1 MTFVASTQGI
11 KDSGMEWQKHYQPI
25 DIKKMKILHLFQWRI
40 NDIIPEL
47 KTIKNQ
53 GFDAIQISPIQGT
66 KDSGMEWWK
75 LYQPINLK
83 IGNEQIGSKKDLINL
98 IQEARKYNIRI
109 IVDIVL
115 RHVAGDESYPLKP
128 HRNVDPELL
137 PYLAEPIDGVN
148 IDNDRWQCT
157 RRCTGMPMLNYDDP
171 ELQKLYKRFL
181 DELVFIG
188 VDGFR
193 LDQLK
198 HYALPQEGSNIMGL
212 FMQYKMYGEC
222 INCSNRLLNEYIKYM
237 KVLTEGRPW
246 DISRLVAKFET
257 HDDYLGEGPGL
268 GLTKRMTDQ
277 MRLTEWDIL
286 VNHLPGCDCLYY
298 ARPFETLWKSE
309 EMRKINM
316 GEF

>member
-1 MTFVASTQGI
+1 
-11 KDSGMEWQKHYQPI
+11 
-25 DIKKMKILHLFQWRI
+25 MKILHLFQWRI

-98 IQEARKYNIRI
+98 IQESRKYNIRI

-148 IDNDRWQCT
+148 VDSDRWQCT

-171 ELQKLYKRFL
+171 NLMKLYKHFL

-198 HYALPQEGSNIMGL
+198 HYALPFEGGKALEL
-212 FMQYKMYGEC
+212 FSRYNMYGEA
-222 INCSNRLLNEYIKYM
+222 INCSTELLNKYSKYM
-237 KVLTEGRPW
+237 KVLTEGRPS
-246 DISRLVAKFET
+246 DITKLVAKFES
-257 HDDYLGEGPGL
+257 HDDYLDL
-268 GLTKRMTDQ
+268 GLTKKMTDE

-286 VNHLPGCDCLYY
+286 VNHLQGCDCLYY

-309 EMRKINM
+309 EMRKINK
-316 GEF
+316 GE

>member
-1 MTFVASTQGI
+1 
-11 KDSGMEWQKHYQPI
+11 
-25 DIKKMKILHLFQWRI
+25 MKILHLFQWRI

-47 KTIKNQ
+47 KTIKDQ

-115 RHVAGDESYPLKP
+115 RHVAGDETYPLKP

-137 PYLAEPIDGVN
+137 PYLAEPIDAVN

-171 ELQKLYKRFL
+171 NLMKLYKRFL

-198 HYALPQEGSNIMGL
+198 HYALPEEGGKALEL
-212 FMQYKMYGEC
+212 FSRYNMYGEAL
-222 INCSNRLLNEYIKYM
+222 NCSKELLNKYSKYM
-237 KVLTEGRPW
+237 KVLTEGRPS
-246 DISRLVAKFET
+246 DITKLVAKFES
-257 HDDYLGEGPGL
+257 HDDYLEL
-268 GLTKRMTDQ
+268 GLTKRMTDE
-277 MRLTEWDIL
+277 MRLTEWDVL
-286 VNHLPGCDCLYY
+286 VNHLSGCDCLYY
-298 ARPFETLWKSE
+298 TRPFETLWKSE
-309 EMRKINM
+309 EMRKINK
-316 GEF
+316 GE

>member
-1 MTFVASTQGI
+1 
-11 KDSGMEWQKHYQPI
+11 
-25 DIKKMKILHLFQWRI
+25 MKILHLFQWRI

-115 RHVAGDESYPLKP
+115 RHVAGDETYPLKP

-137 PYLAEPIDGVN
+137 QYLAEPIDAVN

-198 HYALPQEGSNIMGL
+198 HYALPEEGGKALEL
-212 FMQYKMYGEC
+212 FSRYNMYGEAL
-222 INCSNRLLNEYIKYM
+222 NCSKELLNKYSKYM
-237 KVLTEGRPW
+237 KVLTEGRPS
-246 DISRLVAKFET
+246 DITKLVAKFES
-257 HDDYLGEGPGL
+257 HDDYLEL
-268 GLTKRMTDQ
+268 GLTKRMTDE
-277 MRLTEWDIL
+277 MRLTEWDVL
-286 VNHLPGCDCLYY
+286 VNHLSGCDCLYY
-298 ARPFETLWKSE
+298 TRPFETLWKSE
-309 EMRKINM
+309 EMRKINRR
-316 GEF
+316 EF

>member
-1 MTFVASTQGI
+1 
-11 KDSGMEWQKHYQPI
+11 
-25 DIKKMKILHLFQWRI
+25 MKILHLFQWRI

-115 RHVAGDESYPLKP
+115 RHVAGDETYPLKP

-137 PYLAEPIDGVN
+137 PYLAEPIDAVN

-157 RRCTGMPMLNYDDP
+157 RRCTGMPMLNYDDSN
-171 ELQKLYKRFL
+171 LMKLYRRFL

-198 HYALPQEGSNIMGL
+198 HYALPEEGGKALEL
-212 FMQYKMYGEC
+212 FSRYNMYGEAL
-222 INCSNRLLNEYIKYM
+222 NCSKELLNKYSKYM
-237 KVLTEGRPW
+237 KVLTEGRPS
-246 DISRLVAKFET
+246 DITKLVAKFES
-257 HDDYLGEGPGL
+257 HDDYLEL
-268 GLTKRMTDQ
+268 GLTKRMTDE
-277 MRLTEWDIL
+277 MRLTEWDVL
-286 VNHLPGCDCLYY
+286 VNHLSGCDCLYY
-298 ARPFETLWKSE
+298 TRPFETLWKSE
-309 EMRKINM
+309 EMRKINRR
-316 GEF
+316 EF

>member
-1 MTFVASTQGI
+1 
-11 KDSGMEWQKHYQPI
+11 
-25 DIKKMKILHLFQWRI
+25 MKILHLFQWRI

-47 KTIKNQ
+47 KTIKDQ

-115 RHVAGDESYPLKP
+115 RHVAGDETYPLKP

-137 PYLAEPIDGVN
+137 PYLAEPIDAVN

-157 RRCTGMPMLNYDDP
+157 RRCTGMPMLNYDDSN
-171 ELQKLYKRFL
+171 LMKLYRRFL

-198 HYALPQEGSNIMGL
+198 HYALPEEGGKALEL
-212 FMQYKMYGEC
+212 FSRYNMYGEAL
-222 INCSNRLLNEYIKYM
+222 NCSKELLNKYSKYM
-237 KVLTEGRPW
+237 KVLTEGRPS
-246 DISRLVAKFET
+246 DITKLVAKFES
-257 HDDYLGEGPGL
+257 HDDYLEL
-268 GLTKRMTDQ
+268 GLTKRMTDE
-277 MRLTEWDIL
+277 MRLIEWDVL
-286 VNHLPGCDCLYY
+286 VNHLSGCDCLYY
-298 ARPFETLWKSE
+298 TRPFETLWKSE
-309 EMRKINM
+309 EMRKINRR
-316 GEF
+316 EF

>member
-1 MTFVASTQGI
+1 
-11 KDSGMEWQKHYQPI
+11 
-25 DIKKMKILHLFQWRI
+25 MKILHLFQWRI

-98 IQEARKYNIRI
+98 IQEARKYNLKI

-115 RHVAGDESYPLKP
+115 RHVAGDELYPLKP

-137 PYLAEPIDGVN
+137 QYLAEPIEAVN

-157 RRCTGMPMLNYDDP
+157 RRCTGMPMLDYDNVK
-171 ELQKLYKRFL
+171 LRKLYRRFL

-198 HYALPQEGSNIMGL
+198 HYALPEEGGKALEL
-212 FMQYKMYGEC
+212 FSRYNMYGEA
-222 INCSNRLLNEYIKYM
+222 INCPKELLNKYSKYM
-237 KVLTEGRPW
+237 KVLTEGRPS
-246 DISRLVAKFET
+246 DITKLVAKFES
-257 HDDYLGEGPGL
+257 HDDYLDL
-268 GLTKRMTDQ
+268 GLTKRMTDE
-277 MRLTEWDIL
+277 MRLTEWDVL
-286 VNHLPGCDCLYY
+286 VNQLPGCDCLYY

-309 EMRKINM
+309 EIRKINK
-316 GEF
+316 GE

>member
-1 MTFVASTQGI
+1 
-11 KDSGMEWQKHYQPI
+11 
-25 DIKKMKILHLFQWRI
+25 MKILHLFQWRI

-47 KTIKNQ
+47 KTIKDQ

-115 RHVAGDESYPLKP
+115 RHVAGDETYPLKP

-137 PYLAEPIDGVN
+137 PYLAEPIDAVN

-198 HYALPQEGSNIMGL
+198 HYALPEEGGKALEL
-212 FMQYKMYGEC
+212 FSRYNMYGEAL
-222 INCSNRLLNEYIKYM
+222 NCSKELLNKYSKYM
-237 KVLTEGRPW
+237 KVLTEGRPS
-246 DISRLVAKFET
+246 DITKLVAKFES
-257 HDDYLGEGPGL
+257 HDDYLEL
-268 GLTKRMTDQ
+268 GLTKRMTDE
-277 MRLTEWDIL
+277 MRLTEWDVL
-286 VNHLPGCDCLYY
+286 VNHLSGCDCLYY
-298 ARPFETLWKSE
+298 TRPFETLWKSE
-309 EMRKINM
+309 EMRKINRR
-316 GEF
+316 EF

>member
-1 MTFVASTQGI
+1 
-11 KDSGMEWQKHYQPI
+11 
-25 DIKKMKILHLFQWRI
+25 MKILHLFQWRI

-47 KTIKNQ
+47 KTIKDQ

-83 IGNEQIGSKKDLINL
+83 IGNEQVGSKKDLINL

-115 RHVAGDESYPLKP
+115 RHVAGDETYPLKP

-137 PYLAEPIDGVN
+137 QYLAEPIDAVN

-157 RRCTGMPMLNYDDP
+157 RRCTGMPMLNYDDSN
-171 ELQKLYKRFL
+171 LMKLYRRFL

-198 HYALPQEGSNIMGL
+198 HYALPEEGGKALEL
-212 FMQYKMYGEC
+212 FSRYNMYGEAL
-222 INCSNRLLNEYIKYM
+222 NCSKELLNKYSKYM
-237 KVLTEGRPW
+237 KVLTEGRPS
-246 DISRLVAKFET
+246 DITKLVAKFES
-257 HDDYLGEGPGL
+257 HDDYLEL
-268 GLTKRMTDQ
+268 GLTKRMTDE
-277 MRLTEWDIL
+277 MRLTEWDVL
-286 VNHLPGCDCLYY
+286 VNHLSGCDCLYY
-298 ARPFETLWKSE
+298 TRPFETLWKSE
-309 EMRKINM
+309 EMRKINRR
-316 GEF
+316 EF

>member
-1 MTFVASTQGI
+1 
-11 KDSGMEWQKHYQPI
+11 
-25 DIKKMKILHLFQWRI
+25 MKILHLFQWRI

-47 KTIKNQ
+47 KTIKEQ

-66 KDSGMEWWK
+66 KDSGIEWWK

-98 IQEARKYNIRI
+98 IQEARKFNLKI

-137 PYLAEPIDGVN
+137 QYLAEPIDAVN
-148 IDNDRWQCT
+148 IDGDRWQCT
-157 RRCTGMPMLNYDDP
+157 RRCTGMPMLNYDNP
-171 ELQKLYKRFL
+171 ELQKLYKHFL
-181 DELVFIG
+181 DEMIFIG
-188 VDGFR
+188 IDGFR

-198 HYALPQEGSNIMGL
+198 HYALPEEGSNIMDI
-212 FMQYKMYGEC
+212 FTQYNMYGEA
-222 INCSNRLLNEYIKYM
+222 INCSKEILDRYSNYM
-237 KVLTEGRPW
+237 KVLTEGRPS
-246 DISRLVAKFET
+246 DITKLVAKFES
-257 HDDYLGEGPGL
+257 HDDYLDT
-268 GLTKRMTDQ
+268 GLTKRMNDG
-277 MRLTEWDIL
+277 MRLTEWNIL

-309 EMRKINM
+309 DMRKINRR
-316 GEF
+316 EF

>member
-1 MTFVASTQGI
+1 
-11 KDSGMEWQKHYQPI
+11 
-25 DIKKMKILHLFQWRI
+25 MKILHLFQWKI

-47 KTIKNQ
+47 KTIKEQ

-75 LYQPINLK
+75 LYQPVNLK

-98 IQEARKYNIRI
+98 IQEGRKYNLKI

-128 HRNVDPELL
+128 HRNVDTELL
-137 PYLAEPIDGVN
+137 PYLAEPIEAVN
-148 IDNDRWQCT
+148 IDSDRWQCT

-181 DELVFIG
+181 DELIFIG

-198 HYALPQEGSNIMGL
+198 HYALPEEGSNIMDI
-212 FMQYKMYGEC
+212 FAQYNMYGEA
-222 INCSNRLLNEYIKYM
+222 INCSKEILDRYSKFM
-237 KVLTEGRPW
+237 KVLTEGRPS
-246 DISRLVAKFET
+246 DITKLVAKFES
-257 HDDYLGEGPGL
+257 HDDYLDT
-268 GLTKRMTDQ
+268 GLTKRMNDG
-277 MRLTEWDIL
+277 MRLTEWNVL

-309 EMRKINM
+309 DMRKINRR
-316 GEF
+316 EF

>member
-1 MTFVASTQGI
+1 
-11 KDSGMEWQKHYQPI
+11 
-25 DIKKMKILHLFQWRI
+25 MKILHLFQWRI

-47 KTIKNQ
+47 KTIKDQ

-115 RHVAGDESYPLKP
+115 RHVAGDEIYPLKP

-137 PYLAEPIDGVN
+137 QYLAEPIEAVN

-157 RRCTGMPMLNYDDP
+157 RRCTGMPMLDYDNVK
-171 ELQKLYKRFL
+171 LRKLYRRFL

-198 HYALPQEGSNIMGL
+198 HYALPEEGGKALEL
-212 FMQYKMYGEC
+212 FSRYNMYGEA
-222 INCSNRLLNEYIKYM
+222 INCPKELLNKYSKYM
-237 KVLTEGRPW
+237 KVLTEGRPS
-246 DISRLVAKFET
+246 DITKLVAKFES
-257 HDDYLGEGPGL
+257 HDDYLEFGW
-268 GLTKRMTDQ
+268 TKRMTDPK
-277 MRLTEWDIL
+277 RFTE
-286 VNHLPGCDCLYY
+286 
-298 ARPFETLWKSE
+298 
-309 EMRKINM
+309 
-316 GEF
+316 

>member
-1 MTFVASTQGI
+1 
-11 KDSGMEWQKHYQPI
+11 
-25 DIKKMKILHLFQWRI
+25 MKILHLFQWRI

-47 KTIKNQ
+47 KTIKDQ

-115 RHVAGDESYPLKP
+115 RHVAGDEIYPLKP

-137 PYLAEPIDGVN
+137 QYLAEPIEAVN

-157 RRCTGMPMLNYDDP
+157 RRCTGMPMLDYDNVK
-171 ELQKLYKRFL
+171 LRKLYRRFL

-198 HYALPQEGSNIMGL
+198 HYALPEEGGKALEL
-212 FMQYKMYGEC
+212 FSRYNMYGEA
-222 INCSNRLLNEYIKYM
+222 INCSKELLNKYSKYM
-237 KVLTEGRPW
+237 KVLTEGRPS
-246 DISRLVAKFET
+246 DITKLVAKFES
-257 HDDYLGEGPGL
+257 HDDYLDL
-268 GLTKRMTDQ
+268 GLTKRMSDQ
-277 MRLTEWDIL
+277 MRLTEWDVL
-286 VNHLPGCDCLYY
+286 VNQLQGCDCLYY
-298 ARPFETLWKSE
+298 ARPFEILWKSE
-309 EMRKINM
+309 EIRKINK
-316 GEF
+316 GE

>member
-1 MTFVASTQGI
+1 
-11 KDSGMEWQKHYQPI
+11 
-25 DIKKMKILHLFQWRI
+25 MKILHLFQWRI

-47 KTIKNQ
+47 KTIKDQ

-137 PYLAEPIDGVN
+137 QYLAEPIEAVN

-157 RRCTGMPMLNYDDP
+157 RRCTGMPMLDYDNVK
-171 ELQKLYKRFL
+171 LRKLYRRFL

-198 HYALPQEGSNIMGL
+198 HYALPEEGGKALEL
-212 FMQYKMYGEC
+212 FSRYNMYGEA
-222 INCSNRLLNEYIKYM
+222 INCSKELLNKYSKYM
-237 KVLTEGRPW
+237 KVLTEGRPS
-246 DISRLVAKFET
+246 DITKLVAKFET
-257 HDDYLGEGPGL
+257 HDDYLDL

>member
-1 MTFVASTQGI
+1 
-11 KDSGMEWQKHYQPI
+11 
-25 DIKKMKILHLFQWRI
+25 MKILHLFQWRI

-47 KTIKNQ
+47 KTIKDQ

-66 KDSGMEWWK
+66 KDSGLEWWK
-75 LYQPINLK
+75 LYQPTNLK
-83 IGNEQIGSKKDLINL
+83 IGNEQIGSMKDLINL
-98 IQEARKYNIRI
+98 VQEARKYNLKV

-137 PYLAEPIDGVN
+137 PYLAEPIEAVN

-157 RRCTGMPMLNYDDP
+157 RRCTGMPMLDYDNVK
-171 ELQKLYKRFL
+171 LRKLYRRFL

-198 HYALPQEGSNIMGL
+198 HYALPEEGGKVLEL
-212 FMQYKMYGEC
+212 FGRYNMYGEAL
-222 INCSNRLLNEYIKYM
+222 NCSTELLNKYSKYM
-237 KVLTEGRPW
+237 KILTEGRPS
-246 DISRLVAKFET
+246 DITKLVAKFES
-257 HDDYLGEGPGL
+257 HDDYLEFGW
-268 GLTKRMTDQ
+268 TKRMTDE
-277 MRLTEWDIL
+277 MRLTEWNIL
-286 VNHLPGCDCLYY
+286 VNQLQGCDCLYY

-309 EMRKINM
+309 EMRKINK
-316 GEF
+316 GE

>member
-1 MTFVASTQGI
+1 
-11 KDSGMEWQKHYQPI
+11 
-25 DIKKMKILHLFQWRI
+25 MKILHLFQWRI

-115 RHVAGDESYPLKP
+115 RHVAGDETYPLKP

-137 PYLAEPIDGVN
+137 QYLAEPIEAVN

-157 RRCTGMPMLNYDDP
+157 RRCTGMPMLDYDNVK
-171 ELQKLYKRFL
+171 LRKLYRRFL

-198 HYALPQEGSNIMGL
+198 HYALPEEGGKALEL
-212 FMQYKMYGEC
+212 FSRYNMYGEA
-222 INCSNRLLNEYIKYM
+222 INCSKELLNKYSKYM
-237 KVLTEGRPW
+237 KVLTEGRPS
-246 DISRLVAKFET
+246 DITKLVAKFES
-257 HDDYLGEGPGL
+257 HDDYLDL
-268 GLTKRMTDQ
+268 GLTKRMTDE
-277 MRLTEWDIL
+277 MRLTEWDVL

-309 EMRKINM
+309 EMRKINK
-316 GEF
+316 GE

>member
-1 MTFVASTQGI
+1 
-11 KDSGMEWQKHYQPI
+11 
-25 DIKKMKILHLFQWRI
+25 MKILHLFQWRI

-47 KTIKNQ
+47 KTIKDQ

-115 RHVAGDESYPLKP
+115 RHVAGDETYPLKP

-137 PYLAEPIDGVN
+137 QYLAEPIEAVN

-157 RRCTGMPMLNYDDP
+157 RRCTGMPMLDYDNVK
-171 ELQKLYKRFL
+171 LRKLYRRFL

-198 HYALPQEGSNIMGL
+198 HYALPEEGGKALEL
-212 FMQYKMYGEC
+212 FSRYNMYGEA
-222 INCSNRLLNEYIKYM
+222 INCSKELLNKYSKYM
-237 KVLTEGRPW
+237 KVLTEGRPS
-246 DISRLVAKFET
+246 DITKLVAKFES
-257 HDDYLGEGPGL
+257 HDDYLDL
-268 GLTKRMTDQ
+268 GLTKRMSDE
-277 MRLTEWDIL
+277 MRLTEWDVL
-286 VNHLPGCDCLYY
+286 VNQLQGCDCLYY

-309 EMRKINM
+309 EIRKINRRNFNEKHYKV
-316 GEF
+316 GC

>member
-1 MTFVASTQGI
+1 
-11 KDSGMEWQKHYQPI
+11 
-25 DIKKMKILHLFQWRI
+25 MKILHLFQWRI

-137 PYLAEPIDGVN
+137 QYLAEPIEAVN

-157 RRCTGMPMLNYDDP
+157 RRCTGMPMLDYDNVK
-171 ELQKLYKRFL
+171 LRKLYRRFL

-198 HYALPQEGSNIMGL
+198 HYALPEEGGKALEL
-212 FMQYKMYGEC
+212 FSRYNMYGEA
-222 INCSNRLLNEYIKYM
+222 INCPKELLNKYSKYM
-237 KVLTEGRPW
+237 KVLTEGRPS
-246 DISRLVAKFET
+246 DITKLVAKFES
-257 HDDYLGEGPGL
+257 HDDYLDL
-268 GLTKRMTDQ
+268 GLTKRMTDE

-286 VNHLPGCDCLYY
+286 VNHLQGCDCLYY

-309 EMRKINM
+309 EMRKINK
-316 GEF
+316 GE

>member
-1 MTFVASTQGI
+1 
-11 KDSGMEWQKHYQPI
+11 
-25 DIKKMKILHLFQWRI
+25 MKILHLFQWRI

-47 KTIKNQ
+47 KTIKEQ

-66 KDSGMEWWK
+66 KDSGIEWWK

-98 IQEARKYNIRI
+98 IQEARKFNLKI

-137 PYLAEPIDGVN
+137 QYLAEPIDAVN
-148 IDNDRWQCT
+148 IDGDRWQCT
-157 RRCTGMPMLNYDDP
+157 RRCTGMPMLNYDNP

-181 DELVFIG
+181 DELIFIG

-198 HYALPQEGSNIMGL
+198 HYALPEEGSNIMDI
-212 FMQYKMYGEC
+212 FTQYNMYGEA
-222 INCSNRLLNEYIKYM
+222 INCTKELLDKYSKYM
-237 KVLTEGRPW
+237 KVLTEGRPS
-246 DISRLVAKFET
+246 DITKLVAKFES
-257 HDDYLGEGPGL
+257 HDDYLDT
-268 GLTKRMTDQ
+268 GLTKRMNDG

-309 EMRKINM
+309 DMRKINRR
-316 GEF
+316 EF

>member
-1 MTFVASTQGI
+1 
-11 KDSGMEWQKHYQPI
+11 
-25 DIKKMKILHLFQWRI
+25 MKILHLFQWRI

-47 KTIKNQ
+47 KTIKDQ

-115 RHVAGDESYPLKP
+115 RHVAGDETYPLKP

-137 PYLAEPIDGVN
+137 PYLAEPIDAVN

-171 ELQKLYKRFL
+171 NLMKLYKHFL

-198 HYALPQEGSNIMGL
+198 HYALPEEGGKALEL
-212 FMQYKMYGEC
+212 FSRYNMYGEAL
-222 INCSNRLLNEYIKYM
+222 NCSKELLNKYSKYM
-237 KVLTEGRPW
+237 KVLTEGRPS
-246 DISRLVAKFET
+246 DITKLVAKFES
-257 HDDYLGEGPGL
+257 HDDYLEL
-268 GLTKRMTDQ
+268 GLTKRMTDE
-277 MRLTEWDIL
+277 MRLTEWDVL
-286 VNHLPGCDCLYY
+286 VNHLSGCDCLYY
-298 ARPFETLWKSE
+298 TRPFETLWKSE
-309 EMRKINM
+309 EMRKINK
-316 GEF
+316 GE

>member
-1 MTFVASTQGI
+1 
-11 KDSGMEWQKHYQPI
+11 
-25 DIKKMKILHLFQWRI
+25 MKILHLFQWRI

-47 KTIKNQ
+47 KTIKDQ
-53 GFDAIQISPIQGT
+53 GFDVIQISPIQGT

-115 RHVAGDESYPLKP
+115 RHVAGDETYPLKP

-137 PYLAEPIDGVN
+137 QYLAEPIDAVN

-171 ELQKLYKRFL
+171 NLMKLYKRFL

-198 HYALPQEGSNIMGL
+198 HYALPEEGGKALEL
-212 FMQYKMYGEC
+212 FSRYNMYGEAL
-222 INCSNRLLNEYIKYM
+222 NCSKELLNKYSKYM
-237 KVLTEGRPW
+237 KVLTEGRPS
-246 DISRLVAKFET
+246 DITKLVAKFES
-257 HDDYLGEGPGL
+257 HDDYLEL
-268 GLTKRMTDQ
+268 GLTKRMTDE
-277 MRLTEWDIL
+277 MRLTEWDVL
-286 VNHLPGCDCLYY
+286 VNHLSGCDCLYY
-298 ARPFETLWKSE
+298 TRPFETLWKSE
-309 EMRKINM
+309 EMRKINK
-316 GEF
+316 GE

>member
-1 MTFVASTQGI
+1 
-11 KDSGMEWQKHYQPI
+11 
-25 DIKKMKILHLFQWRI
+25 MKILHLFQWRI

-47 KTIKNQ
+47 KTIKEQ

-66 KDSGMEWWK
+66 KDSGIEWWK

-98 IQEARKYNIRI
+98 IQEARKFNLKI

-137 PYLAEPIDGVN
+137 QYLAEPIDAVN
-148 IDNDRWQCT
+148 IDGDRWQCT
-157 RRCTGMPMLNYDDP
+157 RRCTGMPMLNYDNP

-181 DELVFIG
+181 DELIFIG

-198 HYALPQEGSNIMGL
+198 HYALPEEGSNIMDI
-212 FMQYKMYGEC
+212 FTQYNMYGEA
-222 INCSNRLLNEYIKYM
+222 INCSKEILDRYSKYM
-237 KVLTEGRPW
+237 KVLTEGRPS
-246 DISRLVAKFET
+246 DITKLVAKFES
-257 HDDYLGEGPGL
+257 HDDYLDT
-268 GLTKRMTDQ
+268 GLTKRMNDG

-309 EMRKINM
+309 DMRKINRR
-316 GEF
+316 EF

>member
-1 MTFVASTQGI
+1 
-11 KDSGMEWQKHYQPI
+11 
-25 DIKKMKILHLFQWRI
+25 MKILHLFQWRI

-47 KTIKNQ
+47 KTIKDQ

-137 PYLAEPIDGVN
+137 QYLAEPIEAVN

-157 RRCTGMPMLNYDDP
+157 RRCTGMPMLDYDNVK
-171 ELQKLYKRFL
+171 LRKLYRRFL

-198 HYALPQEGSNIMGL
+198 HYALPEEGGKALEL
-212 FMQYKMYGEC
+212 FSRYNMYGEAL
-222 INCSNRLLNEYIKYM
+222 NCSTELLNKYSKYM
-237 KVLTEGRPW
+237 KILTEGRPS
-246 DISRLVAKFET
+246 DITKLVAKFES
-257 HDDYLGEGPGL
+257 HDDYLEFGW
-268 GLTKRMTDQ
+268 TKRMTDE
-277 MRLTEWDIL
+277 MRLTEWDVL
-286 VNHLPGCDCLYY
+286 VNHLQGCDCLYY

>member
-1 MTFVASTQGI
+1 
-11 KDSGMEWQKHYQPI
+11 
-25 DIKKMKILHLFQWRI
+25 MKILHLFQWKI

-47 KTIKNQ
+47 KTIKEQ

-83 IGNEQIGSKKDLINL
+83 IDNEQIGSKKDLINL
-98 IQEARKYNIRI
+98 IQEARKFNLKI
-109 IVDIVL
+109 IIDIVL

-137 PYLAEPIDGVN
+137 PYLAEPIEAVN
-148 IDNDRWQCT
+148 IDSDRWQCT
-157 RRCTGMPMLNYDDP
+157 RRCTGMPMLNYDNP

-198 HYALPQEGSNIMGL
+198 HYALPEEGSNVMDI
-212 FMQYKMYGEC
+212 FTQYNMYGEA
-222 INCSNRLLNEYIKYM
+222 INCSKELLDRYSKYM
-237 KVLTEGRPW
+237 KVLTEGRPS
-246 DISRLVAKFET
+246 DITKLVAKFES
-257 HDDYLGEGPGL
+257 HDDYLDT
-268 GLTKRMTDQ
+268 GLTKRMNDG
-277 MRLTEWDIL
+277 MRLTEWNIL

-309 EMRKINM
+309 DMRKINRR
-316 GEF
+316 EF

>member
-1 MTFVASTQGI
+1 
-11 KDSGMEWQKHYQPI
+11 
-25 DIKKMKILHLFQWRI
+25 MKILHLFQWKI

-47 KTIKNQ
+47 KTIKEQ

-98 IQEARKYNIRI
+98 IQESRKFNLKI
-109 IVDIVL
+109 IIDIVL

-137 PYLAEPIDGVN
+137 PYLAEPIEAVN
-148 IDNDRWQCT
+148 IDSDRWQCT
-157 RRCTGMPMLNYDDP
+157 RRCTGMPMLNYYNP

-181 DELVFIG
+181 DELIFIG

-198 HYALPQEGSNIMGL
+198 HYALPEEGSNVMDI
-212 FMQYKMYGEC
+212 FTQYNMYGEA
-222 INCSNRLLNEYIKYM
+222 INCSKELLNRYSKYM
-237 KVLTEGRPW
+237 KVLTEGRPS
-246 DISRLVAKFET
+246 DITKLVAKFES
-257 HDDYLGEGPGL
+257 HDDYLDT
-268 GLTKRMTDQ
+268 GLTKRMNDG

-309 EMRKINM
+309 DMRKINRRD
-316 GEF
+316 F

>member
-1 MTFVASTQGI
+1 MTFVASMQGI
-11 KDSGMEWQKHYQPI
+11 NTSGMEWQKHYQPI
-25 DIKKMKILHLFQWRI
+25 DIKKFKTLHFSQWRI

-47 KTIKNQ
+47 KTIKDQ

-75 LYQPINLK
+75 PYQPINLK
-83 IGNEQIGSKKDLINL
+83 IGNEQIGSKKDWINL

-115 RHVAGDESYPLKP
+115 RHVAGDETYPLKP

-137 PYLAEPIDGVN
+137 QYLAEPIEAVN

-157 RRCTGMPMLNYDDP
+157 RRCTGMPMLDYDNVK
-171 ELQKLYKRFL
+171 LRKLYRRFL

-198 HYALPQEGSNIMGL
+198 HYALPEEGGKALEL
-212 FMQYKMYGEC
+212 FSRYNMYGEAL
-222 INCSNRLLNEYIKYM
+222 NCSTELLNKYSKYM
-237 KVLTEGRPW
+237 KILTEGRPS
-246 DISRLVAKFET
+246 DITKLVAKFES
-257 HDDYLGEGPGL
+257 HDDYLEFGW
-268 GLTKRMTDQ
+268 TKRMTDE
-277 MRLTEWDIL
+277 MRLTEWDVI
-286 VNHLPGCDCLYY
+286 VNQLQGCDCLYY

-309 EMRKINM
+309 EMRKINK

>member
-1 MTFVASTQGI
+1 
-11 KDSGMEWQKHYQPI
+11 
-25 DIKKMKILHLFQWRI
+25 MKILHLFQWRI

-47 KTIKNQ
+47 KTIKEQ

-66 KDSGMEWWK
+66 KDSGIEWWK

-98 IQEARKYNIRI
+98 IQEARKFNLKI

-137 PYLAEPIDGVN
+137 QYLAEPIDAVN
-148 IDNDRWQCT
+148 VDGDRWQCT
-157 RRCTGMPMLNYDDP
+157 RRCTGMPMLNYDNP

-181 DELVFIG
+181 DEMVFIG

-198 HYALPQEGSNIMGL
+198 HYALPEEGSNIMDI
-212 FMQYKMYGEC
+212 FTQYNMYGEA
-222 INCSNRLLNEYIKYM
+222 INCSKELLDKYSNYM
-237 KVLTEGRPW
+237 KVLTEGRPS
-246 DISRLVAKFET
+246 DITKLVAKFES
-257 HDDYLGEGPGL
+257 HDDYLDT
-268 GLTKRMTDQ
+268 GLTKRMNNG

-309 EMRKINM
+309 DMRKINRR
-316 GEF
+316 EF

>member
-1 MTFVASTQGI
+1 
-11 KDSGMEWQKHYQPI
+11 
-25 DIKKMKILHLFQWRI
+25 MKILHLFQWRI

-47 KTIKNQ
+47 KTIKEQ
-53 GFDAIQISPIQGT
+53 GFDVIQISPIQGT
-66 KDSGMEWWK
+66 KDSGIEWWK

-98 IQEARKYNIRI
+98 IQEARKFNLKI

-115 RHVAGDESYPLKP
+115 RHVAGDELYPLKP

-137 PYLAEPIDGVN
+137 QYLAEPIDAVN
-148 IDNDRWQCT
+148 IDGDRWQCT
-157 RRCTGMPMLNYDDP
+157 RRCTGMPMLNYDIP

-181 DELVFIG
+181 DELIFIG

-198 HYALPQEGSNIMGL
+198 HYALPEEGSNIMDI
-212 FMQYKMYGEC
+212 FTQYNMYGEA
-222 INCSNRLLNEYIKYM
+222 INCSKELLDKYSKYM
-237 KVLTEGRPW
+237 KVLTEGRPS
-246 DISRLVAKFET
+246 DITKLVAKFES
-257 HDDYLGEGPGL
+257 HDDYLDT
-268 GLTKRMTDQ
+268 GLTKRMNDG

-309 EMRKINM
+309 DMRKINRR
-316 GEF
+316 EF

>member
-1 MTFVASTQGI
+1 
-11 KDSGMEWQKHYQPI
+11 
-25 DIKKMKILHLFQWRI
+25 MKILHLFQWRI

-47 KTIKNQ
+47 KTIKDQ

-115 RHVAGDESYPLKP
+115 RHVAGDETYPLKP

-137 PYLAEPIDGVN
+137 QYLAEPIEAVN
-148 IDNDRWQCT
+148 IDSDRWQCT
-157 RRCTGMPMLNYDDP
+157 RRCTGMPMLDYDNVK
-171 ELQKLYKRFL
+171 LRKLYRRFL

-198 HYALPQEGSNIMGL
+198 HYALPEEGGKALEL
-212 FMQYKMYGEC
+212 FSRYNMYGEA
-222 INCSNRLLNEYIKYM
+222 INCSKELLNKYSKYM
-237 KVLTEGRPW
+237 KVLTEGRPS
-246 DISRLVAKFET
+246 DITKLVAKFES
-257 HDDYLGEGPGL
+257 HDDYLDL
-268 GLTKRMTDQ
+268 GLTKRMTDE
-277 MRLTEWDIL
+277 MRVTEWDIL
-286 VNHLPGCDCLYY
+286 VNHLQGCDCLYY

-309 EMRKINM
+309 EIRKINK
-316 GEF
+316 GE

>member
-1 MTFVASTQGI
+1 
-11 KDSGMEWQKHYQPI
+11 
-25 DIKKMKILHLFQWRI
+25 MKILHLFQWRI

-47 KTIKNQ
+47 KTIKDQ

-115 RHVAGDESYPLKP
+115 RHVAGDETYPLKP

-137 PYLAEPIDGVN
+137 PYLAEPIDAVN

-171 ELQKLYKRFL
+171 NLMKLYKRFL

-198 HYALPQEGSNIMGL
+198 HYALPEEGGKALEL
-212 FMQYKMYGEC
+212 FSRYNMYGEAL
-222 INCSNRLLNEYIKYM
+222 NCSKELLNKYSKYM
-237 KVLTEGRPW
+237 KVLTEGRPS
-246 DISRLVAKFET
+246 DITKLVAKFES
-257 HDDYLGEGPGL
+257 HDDYLEL
-268 GLTKRMTDQ
+268 GLTKRMTDE
-277 MRLTEWDIL
+277 MRLTEWDVL
-286 VNHLPGCDCLYY
+286 VNHLSGCDCLYY
-298 ARPFETLWKSE
+298 TRPFETLWKSE
-309 EMRKINM
+309 EMRKINRR
-316 GEF
+316 EF

>member
-1 MTFVASTQGI
+1 
-11 KDSGMEWQKHYQPI
+11 
-25 DIKKMKILHLFQWRI
+25 MKILHLFQWRI

-47 KTIKNQ
+47 KTIKDQ

-115 RHVAGDESYPLKP
+115 RHVAGDETYPLKP

-137 PYLAEPIDGVN
+137 QYLAEPIEAVN

-157 RRCTGMPMLNYDDP
+157 RRCTGMPMLDYDNVK
-171 ELQKLYKRFL
+171 LRKLYRRFL

-198 HYALPQEGSNIMGL
+198 HYALPEEGGKALEL
-212 FMQYKMYGEC
+212 FSRYNMYGEAL
-222 INCSNRLLNEYIKYM
+222 NCSTELLNKYSKYM
-237 KVLTEGRPW
+237 KILTEGRPS
-246 DISRLVAKFET
+246 DITKLVAKFES
-257 HDDYLGEGPGL
+257 HDDYLEFGW
-268 GLTKRMTDQ
+268 TKRMTDE
-277 MRLTEWDIL
+277 MRLTEWDVI
-286 VNHLPGCDCLYY
+286 VNQLQGCDCLYY

-309 EMRKINM
+309 EMRKINK

>member
-1 MTFVASTQGI
+1 
-11 KDSGMEWQKHYQPI
+11 
-25 DIKKMKILHLFQWRI
+25 MKILHLFQWRI

-47 KTIKNQ
+47 KTIKHQ

-115 RHVAGDESYPLKP
+115 RHVAGDEIYPLKP

-137 PYLAEPIDGVN
+137 QYLAEPIEAVN

-157 RRCTGMPMLNYDDP
+157 RRCTGMPMLDYDNVK
-171 ELQKLYKRFL
+171 LRKLYRRFL

-198 HYALPQEGSNIMGL
+198 HYALPEEGGKALEL
-212 FMQYKMYGEC
+212 FSRYNMYGEAL
-222 INCSNRLLNEYIKYM
+222 NCSAELLNKYSKYM
-237 KVLTEGRPW
+237 KILTEGRPS
-246 DISRLVAKFET
+246 DITKLVAKFES
-257 HDDYLGEGPGL
+257 HDDYLEFGW
-268 GLTKRMTDQ
+268 TKRMTDE
-277 MRLTEWDIL
+277 MRLTEWDVL
-286 VNHLPGCDCLYY
+286 VNQLPGCDCLYY

-309 EMRKINM
+309 EMRKINK
-316 GEF
+316 GE

>member
-1 MTFVASTQGI
+1 
-11 KDSGMEWQKHYQPI
+11 
-25 DIKKMKILHLFQWRI
+25 MKILHLFQWRI

-47 KTIKNQ
+47 KTIKDQ

-98 IQEARKYNIRI
+98 IQEARKYNLKI

-115 RHVAGDESYPLKP
+115 RHVAEDEIYPLKP

-137 PYLAEPIDGVN
+137 PYLAEPIEAVN

-157 RRCTGMPMLNYDDP
+157 RRCTGIPMLDYDNVK
-171 ELQKLYKRFL
+171 LRKLYRRFL

-198 HYALPQEGSNIMGL
+198 HYALPEEGGKALEL
-212 FMQYKMYGEC
+212 FSRYNMYGEA
-222 INCSNRLLNEYIKYM
+222 INCSKELLNKYSKYM
-237 KVLTEGRPW
+237 KVLTEGRPS
-246 DISRLVAKFET
+246 DITKLVAKFET
-257 HDDYLGEGPGL
+257 HDDYLEL
-268 GLTKRMTDQ
+268 GLTKRMTDE

-286 VNHLPGCDCLYY
+286 VNQLQGCDCLYY

-309 EMRKINM
+309 EMRKINK
-316 GEF
+316 GE

>member
-1 MTFVASTQGI
+1 
-11 KDSGMEWQKHYQPI
+11 
-25 DIKKMKILHLFQWRI
+25 MKILHLFQWRI

-66 KDSGMEWWK
+66 KDSGLEWWK

-98 IQEARKYNIRI
+98 IQESRKYNLKV
-109 IVDIVL
+109 IVDVVL
-115 RHVAGDESYPLKP
+115 RHVAGDECNILAP
-128 HRNVDPELL
+128 HKNVDPELL
-137 PYLAEPIDGVN
+137 PYLAEPIEAVN
-148 IDNDRWQCT
+148 IDNDRFQCT
-157 RRCTGMPMLNYDDP
+157 RRCTGLPMLNYDNP
-171 ELQKLYKRFL
+171 ELQKLYKCFL

-188 VDGFR
+188 VDEFR

-222 INCSNRLLNEYIKYM
+222 INCPNWLLNEYVKYM

-257 HDDYLGEGPGL
+257 QDDYLEFGW
-268 GLTKRMTDQ
+268 TRRMTDK
-277 MRLTEWDIL
+277 MRLDEWNVL
-286 VNHLPGCDCLYY
+286 VNILKDCDCLYY

-309 EMRKINM
+309 EMRKINK
-316 GEF
+316 GE

>member
-1 MTFVASTQGI
+1 
-11 KDSGMEWQKHYQPI
+11 
-25 DIKKMKILHLFQWRI
+25 MKILHLFQWRI

-47 KTIKNQ
+47 KTIKDQ

-115 RHVAGDESYPLKP
+115 RHVAGDETYPLKP

-137 PYLAEPIDGVN
+137 QYLAEPIEAVN

-157 RRCTGMPMLNYDDP
+157 RRCTGMPMLDYDNVK
-171 ELQKLYKRFL
+171 LRKLYRRFL

-198 HYALPQEGSNIMGL
+198 HYALPEEGGKALEL
-212 FMQYKMYGEC
+212 FSRYNMYGEA
-222 INCSNRLLNEYIKYM
+222 INCSKELLNKYSKYM
-237 KVLTEGRPW
+237 KVLTEGRPS
-246 DISRLVAKFET
+246 DITKLVAKFES
-257 HDDYLGEGPGL
+257 HDDYLEFGW
-268 GLTKRMTDQ
+268 TKRMTDE
-277 MRLTEWDIL
+277 MRLTEWDVL
-286 VNHLPGCDCLYY
+286 VNQLQGCDCLYY

-309 EMRKINM
+309 EMRKINK
-316 GEF
+316 GE

>member
-1 MTFVASTQGI
+1 
-11 KDSGMEWQKHYQPI
+11 
-25 DIKKMKILHLFQWRI
+25 MKILHLFQWRI

-47 KTIKNQ
+47 KTIRDQ

-115 RHVAGDESYPLKP
+115 RHVAGDEIYPLKP

-137 PYLAEPIDGVN
+137 QYLAEPIEAVN

-157 RRCTGMPMLNYDDP
+157 RRCTGMPMLDYDNVK
-171 ELQKLYKRFL
+171 LRKLYRRFL

-198 HYALPQEGSNIMGL
+198 HYALPEEGGKALEL
-212 FMQYKMYGEC
+212 FSRYNMYGEA
-222 INCSNRLLNEYIKYM
+222 INCSKELLNKYSKYM
-237 KVLTEGRPW
+237 KVLTEGRPS
-246 DISRLVAKFET
+246 DITKLVAKFES
-257 HDDYLGEGPGL
+257 HDDYLEL
-268 GLTKRMTDQ
+268 GLTKRMTDE

-286 VNHLPGCDCLYY
+286 VNQLQGCDCLYY

-309 EMRKINM
+309 EMRKINK
-316 GEF
+316 GE

>member
-1 MTFVASTQGI
+1 
-11 KDSGMEWQKHYQPI
+11 
-25 DIKKMKILHLFQWRI
+25 MKILHLFQWRI

-47 KTIKNQ
+47 KTIKEQ

-66 KDSGMEWWK
+66 KDSGIEWWK

-98 IQEARKYNIRI
+98 IQEARKFNLKI

-137 PYLAEPIDGVN
+137 QYLAEPIDAVN
-148 IDNDRWQCT
+148 IDGDRWQCT
-157 RRCTGMPMLNYDDP
+157 RRCTGMPMLNYDNP
-171 ELQKLYKRFL
+171 ELQKLYKHFL
-181 DELVFIG
+181 DEMIFIG

-198 HYALPQEGSNIMGL
+198 HYALPEEGSNIMDI
-212 FMQYKMYGEC
+212 FTQYNMYGEA
-222 INCSNRLLNEYIKYM
+222 INCSKEILDRYSNYM
-237 KVLTEGRPW
+237 KVLTEGRPS
-246 DISRLVAKFET
+246 DITKLVAKFES
-257 HDDYLGEGPGL
+257 HDDYLDT
-268 GLTKRMTDQ
+268 GLTKRMNDG
-277 MRLTEWDIL
+277 MRLTEWNIL

-309 EMRKINM
+309 DMRKINRR
-316 GEF
+316 EF

>member
-1 MTFVASTQGI
+1 MTFVTSMQGI

-25 DIKKMKILHLFQWRI
+25 DIKKLKILHLFQWKI

-47 KTIKNQ
+47 KTIKYQ

-66 KDSGMEWWK
+66 KDSGIEWWK

-98 IQEARKYNIRI
+98 IQESRKYNIKI

-115 RHVAGDESYPLKP
+115 RHVAGDEIYPLKP

-137 PYLAEPIDGVN
+137 PYLAEPIDAVN
-148 IDNDRWQCT
+148 IDSDRWQCT
-157 RRCTGMPMLNYDDP
+157 RRCTGLPMLNYDDAN
-171 ELQKLYKRFL
+171 LMNLYKRFL

-198 HYALPQEGSNIMGL
+198 HYALVEEGGKTIEL
-212 FMQYKMYGEC
+212 FSKYNMYGEA
-222 INCSNRLLNEYIKYM
+222 INCSKELLNKYAKYM
-237 KVLTEGRPW
+237 KVLTEGRPS
-246 DISRLVAKFET
+246 DVTKLVAKFET
-257 HDDYLGEGPGL
+257 HDDYLDL
-268 GLTKRMTDQ
+268 GLTKRMSDQ

-298 ARPFETLWKSE
+298 TRPFETLWKSE
-309 EMRKINM
+309 EMRKINK